1 MRKQSFDG
9 VRKALCIL
17 LTVLFLVS
25 LTAASASAWY
35 NKKGEVVSAP
45 ETTTPGNVPAPKITA
60 TPSVP
65 TPVIATAPSALGA
78 GCNSCNKCGLGCNN
92 CGFGGC
98 GGCGCDDKKIA
109 VITAVRAGFAKGEG
123 CFDRD
128 LW

>member
-9 VRKALCIL
+9 VRKTLCIL

-45 ETTTPGNVPAPKITA
+45 EKTTPGNVSPPKITA
-60 TPSVP
+60 TPSAP

-78 GCNSCNKCGLGCNN
+78 GCNSCNN
-92 CGFGGC
+92 CGWGC
-98 GGCGCDDKKIA
+98 KNCGCEGDKTKIA

-123 CFDRD
+123 CFDRV